1 MKKILVVDDDPQIV
15 DLVKI
20 RLEANNYNVIFS
32 PDGEDG
38 VSKVKQ
44 EKPDLVIMDIMMPKM
59 TGGDA
64 VRILVA
70 DNATKDIPIIFL
82 TALTDK
88 LPYEAGHRG
97 SINVDGHQFPAIPK
111 PFKSE
116 KLLLEI
122 KKLIGDS

>member
-20 RLEANNYNVIFS
+20 RLEANDYQVISS

-38 VSKVKQ
+38 LSKVQQ

-64 VRILVA
+64 VRLMGA
-70 DNATKDIPIIFL
+70 DNTTKHIPIIFL
-82 TALTDK
+82 TALTGK
-88 LPYEAGHRG
+88 LPYEAEHRG
-97 SINVDGHQFPAIPK
+97 SINVDGHQFTAIPK

-116 KLLLEI
+116 KLLFEI
-122 KKLIGDS
+122 KKLIGDG